1 MCRIPFAASTFQEA
15 VGADS
20 QHYLGSGFRFS
31 MSLCS
36 GVGFRVWVALGIPC
50 YTSTLTNRFARNAK
64 RMPIWF
70 RAGWGRWG
78 SGYPAGSGYVYL
90 WSWDACN
97 FRSGS
102 GLSSS
107 TGRSNWAR
115 LLGAWGAEG
124 EFLPSLH
131 VLIKRGEI
139 PLPSDNIMSLQGLQ
153 AFKNQGWQ
161 GVGLKLCRQ
170 DGWL

>member
-1 MCRIPFAASTFQEA
+1 MPKECLY
-15 VGADS
+15 G
-20 QHYLGSGFRFS
+20 LGLGG
-31 MSLCS
+31 
-36 GVGFRVWVALGIPC
+36 GVGVQDIRRAAAT
-50 YTSTLTNRFARNAK
+50 YTYGAG
-64 RMPIWF
+64 MPAI
-70 RAGWGRWG
+70 
-78 SGYPAGSGYVYL
+78 
-90 WSWDACN
+90 

-131 VLIKRGEI
+131 VLIKRAEI